1 MIWFPRCRAIT
12 VPSCLL
18 HGIGKLKNGNIC
30 LGVDSHKS
38 GSHLAGEKCRGVV
51 IHCKSTN

>member
-18 HGIGKLKNGNIC
+18 HGFGKLKNGNIS